1 MGIESFTS
9 GIDRRK
15 MLVAAAATVTGV
27 AQAFPNVDAAVTPT
41 AAQSLTAPPGT
52 PALNVSAGIAR
63 RLSAIECRNQIRRDV
78 GLPLL
83 SIVKEL
89 KRMKHVE
96 REEQF
101 ARFAAAHG
109 DAVLDAILKRRR
121 EEIGDPTWTPRW
133 AEAVAIGNRVRGVL
147 LERFRAARRLG

>member
-1 MGIESFTS
+1 M
-9 GIDRRK
+9 
-15 MLVAAAATVTGV
+15 
-27 AQAFPNVDAAVTPT
+27 
-41 AAQSLTAPPGT
+41 
-52 PALNVSAGIAR
+52 
-63 RLSAIECRNQIRRDV
+63 

-89 KRMKHVE
+89 KRMKRVE

-121 EEIGDPTWTPRW
+121 EEIGDPTWTPRS